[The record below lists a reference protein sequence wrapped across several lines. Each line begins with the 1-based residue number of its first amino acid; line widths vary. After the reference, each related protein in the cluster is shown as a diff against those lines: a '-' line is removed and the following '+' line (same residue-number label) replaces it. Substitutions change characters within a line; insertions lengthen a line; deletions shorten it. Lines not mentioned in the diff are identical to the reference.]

1 MQHKTG
7 DEKTTPPS
15 NAVTVALTE
24 HARGALAELGRYFG
38 GSEDRAVEVAINRLH
53 AQLCPRKEG
62 VLADVDFGQSLP
74 AEADGQV
81 VSVRSLPGCDGHK
94 GG

>member
-1 MQHKTG
+1 MRNETG
-7 DEKTTPPS
+7 DKKTTPPC
-15 NAVTVALTE
+15 NTVTVALSV
-24 HARGALAELGRYFG
+24 HARDALAELGRYFD

-62 VLADVDFGQSLP
+62 DLADVDYGQSLP

-81 VSVRSLPGCDGHK
+81 VSVRSLPGCDGRK